1 MKVVIVDY
9 EMGNLRSVQNGFR
22 AIGEEAR
29 VVSRP
34 EEVSLADAVVLPGVG
49 AFGDCMRN
57 LREAG
62 LDVAVLD
69 AIRSGQ
75 PFLGICLG
83 LQVLFERSGEF
94 GETRGLGWFAG
105 DVVPFPKA
113 MTNGGGNRL
122 KIPHMGWNRALPR
135 DPESVPLLKGVADT
149 PAGAWLYFV
158 HSFFVDPADEAI
170 VSTRTDYGVRFVSSV
185 FHDNVFACQFHPE
198 RSGPLGLKILE
209 NFVGWARGL

>member
-113 MTNGGGNRL
+113 MTNGGG
-122 KIPHMGWNRALPR
+122 IG
-135 DPESVPLLKGVADT
+135 
-149 PAGAWLYFV
+149 
-158 HSFFVDPADEAI
+158 
-170 VSTRTDYGVRFVSSV
+170 
-185 FHDNVFACQFHPE
+185 
-198 RSGPLGLKILE
+198 
-209 NFVGWARGL
+209 